1 MGRDTEIPGLIAIS
15 EMQGDDGRTSFIFE
29 IEDDKVDLFYQ
40 AFGLQPGD
48 DESFRRVLVEAIEA
62 MIDKG
67 RREKEHDLPP
77 ASQLP

>member
-1 MGRDTEIPGLIAIS
+1 MGQDTEIPGLIAIS

-48 DESFRRVLVEAIEA
+48 DAGFRRVLVESIEMMVA
-62 MIDKG
+62 RG
-67 RREKEHDLPP
+67 RATDAGEEQG
-77 ASQLP
+77 A

>member
-15 EMQGDDGRTSFIFE
+15 EEQGSDGRTSFIFE
-29 IEDDKVDLFYQ
+29 IEDDKIDQFYTT
-40 AFGLQPGD
+40 FGLAPNDVAGFQ
-48 DESFRRVLVEAIEA
+48 RIMVEAIEA

-67 RREKEHDLPP
+67 RRETEDDLPP